1 MRRLLVPA
9 LCLTLLVG
17 CARPAAGPAAP
28 APAAEDVSYPAG
40 HDTVRAVLHRPAG
53 PGPFPAL
60 VVLHG
65 DFGLTDGVREQ
76 AERLAALGYVTL
88 APDLYRGERPKD
100 LLDAHIMDRGVP
112 EDRVQADL
120 KAAVVYLTGRTDVR
134 KDALG
139 VIGWDSG
146 GGYALDAAIHD
157 PRLKAVVVCY
167 GRLTT
172 DPALLAPLKAP
183 VLGLFAGKDEGI
195 TPETIESFRRAMTK
209 AGKRIADLHV
219 YPDCGP
225 GFMNPKPS
233 QNDVPGPPEAVADAW
248 SRVEN
253 FLNAELKR

>member
-1 MRRLLVPA
+1 MKRLLVPA
-9 LCLTLLVG
+9 LCLPLLAG
-17 CARPAAGPAAP
+17 CAGPANP
-28 APAAEDVSYPAG
+28 APAVQDVSYPAG
-40 HDTVRAVLHRPAG
+40 RDTVRAMLHRPAG
-53 PGPFPAL
+53 AGPFPAL

-65 DFGLTDGVREQ
+65 DFGLTDGVKEQ
-76 AERLAALGYVTL
+76 ARRLSAMGYVTL
-88 APDLYRGERPKD
+88 APDLFRGERPKE

-120 KAAVVYLTGRTDVR
+120 KVAVDYLTARPDVR
-134 KDALG
+134 PGAVG

-172 DPALLAPLKAP
+172 DTELLAPMKAS

-195 TPETIESFRRAMTK
+195 TPEIIESFRQAMTK
-209 AGKRIADLHV
+209 AGKRVADLHV

-225 GFMNPKPS
+225 GFMSPRPS
-233 QNDVPGPPEAVADAW
+233 PADTPGPPEAVADAW
-248 SRVEN
+248 SRVEAY
-253 FLNAELKR
+253 LKAELQR